1 MSKILNT
8 GLHII
13 LGGGNEMVEKYR
25 VELKY
30 WNDQY
35 PFYYSSDIDVTGVG
49 HPSNNGDPLFVN
61 KRFVKN
67 DENGNYMEF
76 EVVSPI
82 GLRLENAKIIRT
94 KKGNLVVVPEPGS
107 ELYVVEIPSGYR
119 GNLKVKV
126 LKGQCEQAGVGIDL
140 NWKAHLYC
148 NGSAEIEFAIGG
160 RTRTASYEKLE
171 DLFGDKLTGKIRV
184 GNGKVVVVP
193 DEELDQ
199 LLN

>member
-1 MSKILNT
+1 
-8 GLHII
+8 
-13 LGGGNEMVEKYR
+13 MVETYR
-25 VELKY
+25 VEIRY

-35 PFYYSSDIDVTGVG
+35 PFYYSKDIDVTGVG
-49 HPSNNGDPLFVN
+49 RVSNNGDLIFVN
-61 KRFVKN
+61 KRLVKN

-82 GLRLENAKIIRT
+82 GLRLKDAKTVRT

-119 GNLKVKV
+119 GDLRVNV
-126 LKGQCEQAGVGIDL
+126 LEGQCEQAGVAIDL

-160 RTRTASYEKLE
+160 RTRTVRYEKLE
-171 DLFGDKLTGKIRV
+171 DLFGEDLTGKIRV